1 MIEESNKHFGTGFS
15 KPEYL
20 LMDNIRKLQKYREKM
35 LLPEPERDISH
46 RRFSTTLFPSQI
58 LTAFKK
64 GVHKGEFDKDS
75 LITVY
80 RVVAS
85 QIFKDD
91 DVTDKDII
99 TMHNHIRAK
108 VSEVY
113 ERRAKRLRKNVK

>member
-1 MIEESNKHFGTGFS
+1 ME
-15 KPEYL
+15 
-20 LMDNIRKLQKYREKM
+20 
-35 LLPEPERDISH
+35 LPEPERDISH

-75 LITVY
+75 LMTVY

-91 DVTDKDII
+91 SLTDKDVI
-99 TMHNHIRAK
+99 TMHNHIRNK
-108 VSEVY
+108 VNDVY
-113 ERRAKRLRKNVK
+113 EKRARRLRKIK